1 MSKRTGVVA
10 AALMAALALA
20 VVAILGAWPASK
32 TAAAS
37 SGARPVSAQTRAD
50 IEELIASYA
59 NFWEFRYCDAWAGL
73 FAADGTFAEVGVFT
87 VTGYPALVAKCE
99 ASNAD
104 ASTHF
109 HAQVNTML
117 VQIDARHVEG
127 LTNLL
132 YGTLGSA
139 TAPAALVGYGDYIDL
154 FVRTPDGWRFQTRS
168 ASTHKA
174 QGLPPAFLNG
184 A

>member
-1 MSKRTGVVA
+1 MPWDVAGAFAGPLAGSLWCEGGSADVETNWSGRGCIDRGTG
-10 AALMAALALA
+10 LA
-20 VVAILGAWPASK
+20 VVAIL
-32 TAAAS
+32 
-37 SGARPVSAQTRAD
+37 
-50 IEELIASYA
+50 
-59 NFWEFRYCDAWAGL
+59 DAWAGL
-73 FAADGTFAEVGVFT
+73 FAANGSFTEVGVFT

-104 ASTHF
+104 ATTHF

-117 VQIDARHVEG
+117 VQTDNRHVEG

-132 YGTLGSA
+132 YGTLSTA
-139 TAPAALVGYGDYIDL
+139 TAPAALVGYGDYVDL
-154 FVRTPDGWRFQTRS
+154 FVRTPDGWRFQSRS